1 MSRPAPA
8 FPDLSHLALP
18 GTEISLRVAP
28 GARRNAIER
37 DAQGELRAH
46 VTAAPENGRANR
58 AVQQLLAQALVI
70 APSRLCLVRG
80 ETSRLKVFRV
90 E

>member
-1 MSRPAPA
+1 MSRPTPA

-28 GARRNAIER
+28 GARCNAIAQ
-37 DAQGELRAH
+37 DVQGELRAH
-46 VTAAPENGRANR
+46 VTAAPENGHANR
-58 AVQQLLAQALVI
+58 AVQQLLAEALAI
-70 APSRLCLVRG
+70 APSRLRLIRG
-80 ETSRLKVFRV
+80 ATARLKVFRV